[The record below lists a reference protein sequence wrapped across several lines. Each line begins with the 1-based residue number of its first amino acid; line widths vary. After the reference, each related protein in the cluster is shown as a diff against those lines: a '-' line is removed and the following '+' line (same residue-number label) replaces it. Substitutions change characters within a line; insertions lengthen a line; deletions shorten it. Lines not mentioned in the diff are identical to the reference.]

1 MKEYWD
7 FLKVRKKYWLLPI
20 LMIAAIILAGFVIID
35 NDLIV
40 IPINYIKF

>member
-7 FLKVRKKYWLLPI
+7 FLKIRKKYWLLPI
-20 LMIAAIILAGFVIID
+20 VMIATIVFIGFVIID
-35 NDLIV
+35 RDLVV